1 MTKIKQQWKLLPVA
15 IGIAAALSA
24 PAHAEK
30 APLKAMNDLTVI
42 NDEYIVVLK
51 ETSGLTSSLSAQSFV
66 KSTAQNISQNLGIKV
81 NKEFSRAVLGMSITA
96 SYDQIEALRDNPLV
110 DYIEANRTI
119 QVTDTQ
125 TNPPSWGLDR
135 VDQDNLPLNNEYQ
148 YEGDGSGVHVYIID
162 TGISASHPDFSGRL
176 GNGTDTVD
184 NDSNPSDCHGH
195 GTHVAGT
202 AAGTTYGIAKGA
214 TVHGVRVLNCQGS
227 GSTAGV
233 IAGMEWVIQNVQM
246 PAVANMSLGGSFSQ
260 TQNDAVDRM
269 VDAGITLVTAAGND
283 GVDGC
288 TFSPGSAPNA
298 FNVGATDRY
307 DSRVNGSWSSN
318 WGSCLDIMA
327 PGNNIVSASHQG
339 SGSATMSGTS
349 MAAPH
354 VAGGVALYLERNP
367 TQTPAEVM
375 AGMLEEATEGVLSN
389 LRGSPNYLLRT
400 NGEPVIP
407 TDELVN
413 NEPRTNL
420 SGSRGEELMFE
431 FNVTPNSEE
440 IKVEISGGSGDAD
453 LYVKQG
459 SRPNVSD
466 YDCRP
471 WLNGNEETCNL
482 RDSGTYYVM
491 VKAYSAYD
499 GVTLSGV
506 YEPGDIVEPP
516 KNELQ
521 NDVPRTIAG
530 VKGAKDYYTFVL
542 PEGKTGSITTSG
554 GIGDLDLYVKYESQP
569 TESDYDCR
577 PFPVGNDESCSITQ
591 AGTYHVMIH
600 AFDAYSNVTLLAKHG
615 ERSSNECQGID
626 LYSNSTLYYPGDEV
640 QYLGNLYRATNYIY
654 GQTPGTTTYWSLVS
668 SC

>member
-1 MTKIKQQWKLLPVA
+1 MTKTKANWKLIP
-15 IGIAAALSA
+15 AALAVAGALSTTQISA
-24 PAHAEK
+24 K
-30 APLKAMNDLTVI
+30 APLKAMNDHTAI
-42 NDEYIVVLK
+42 EGQYIVVLK
-51 ETSGLTSSLSAQSFV
+51 ESDTLSASF
-66 KSTAQNISQNLGIKV
+66 TAQNFVQSAAEDVSNNLGVKV
-81 NKEFSRAVLGMSITA
+81 EQEFSNAILGMTVTA
-96 SYDQIEALRDNPLV
+96 SDAQIEALRDSPLV

-119 QVTDTQ
+119 TVTETQ
-125 TNPPSWGLDR
+125 FNPPSWGIDR

-148 YEGDGSGVHVYIID
+148 YEGDGTGVHVYIID
-162 TGISASHPDFSGRL
+162 TGISDSHPDFAGRI
-176 GNGTDTVD
+176 GNGTDAVD
-184 NDSNPSDCHGH
+184 NDSDPADCHGH

-214 TVHGVRVLNCQGS
+214 TIHGVRVLNCQGS

-233 IAGMEWVIQNVQM
+233 IAGMDWVIANVQT

-288 TFSPGSAPNA
+288 TFSPGSAENA

-327 PGNNIVSASHQG
+327 PGNSIVSASHQG

-367 TQTPAEVM
+367 GQTPAEVM
-375 AGMLEEATEGVLSN
+375 AGMLDEATEGVLTD

-407 TDELVN
+407 TEELVN
-413 NEPRTNL
+413 HEPRSNL
-420 SGSRGEELMFE
+420 SGTRGEEKVYQ
-431 FNVTPNSEE
+431 FNVEANSKD
-440 IKVEISGGSGDAD
+440 IVVATTGGSGDAD
-453 LYVKQG
+453 LYVRKG
-459 SRPNVSD
+459 SRPTLSE

-471 WLNGNEETCNL
+471 WTNGNEEVCDLTE
-482 RDSGTYYVM
+482 SGTYFVM
-491 VKAYSAYD
+491 VKAYSTFS
-499 GVTLSGV
+499 GLTLSGD
-506 YEPGDIVEPP
+506 YEEGPKPP
-516 KNELQ
+516 EGVLE
-521 NDVPRTIAG
+521 NDVPIMIEAP
-530 VKGAKDYYTFVL
+530 KGDKDYYTFEL
-542 PEGKTGSITTSG
+542 PKGKTGSISTSG
-554 GIGDLDLYVKYESQP
+554 GIGDLDLYVKLGSKP

-577 PFPVGNDESCSITQ
+577 PFPIGNDESCSITQ

-600 AFDAYSNVTLLAKHG
+600 AFDAYSGVTLLAKHG
-615 ERSSNECQGID
+615 DGNTNECDGTEH
-626 LYSNSTLYYPGDEV
+626 YSGTVLYYPGDEV
-640 QYLGNLYRATNYIY
+640 QYQGNLYRATNYIF
-654 GQTPGTTTYWSLVS
+654 GQAPGTSIYWNLVS